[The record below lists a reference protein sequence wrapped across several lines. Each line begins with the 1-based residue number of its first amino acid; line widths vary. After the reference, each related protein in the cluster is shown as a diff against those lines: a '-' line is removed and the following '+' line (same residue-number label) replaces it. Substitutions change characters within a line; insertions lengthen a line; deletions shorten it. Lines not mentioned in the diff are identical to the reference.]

1 MSNRS
6 DSLMLRYGC
15 AVVGVILAA
24 GVRLLLDPILEDK
37 FVFTLMIF
45 AVMFGSWYGGFGPA
59 VAAALMGA
67 LVAARF
73 LLAPRGSFAIEGFDN
88 QMGLALY
95 LVVSFG
101 IALLGGSMREAQHRA
116 EGNAR
121 DLLLKQQ
128 QIEVAMQERL
138 RAEEQ
143 LRVTLQS
150 IGDGV
155 ISTDPE
161 GRVAFLNSVAAE
173 ITGWR
178 QQEAQGKPILDVFHI
193 VNEQTH
199 QPVENPALRALN
211 EGFIVGLANHTVL
224 ISKDGEQRP
233 IDDSAAPIRDAA
245 GTIFGAVLV
254 FRDVTAKRLAERKL
268 RESEQR
274 TRLLADVSAALV
286 GPLHYQSILREVAG
300 IVVPRLGDLCLCDV
314 LTDDGT
320 LERVAWKHV
329 DPAKEQLLSK
339 AQRFVPS
346 TDFESHPAY
355 KVLRSGQPE
364 VDSEVSN
371 EWLKTISG
379 SSEYLDF
386 LSELNIHSMLTVPIS
401 IRERRLGAIVFAY
414 SDSSR
419 HYTPDDL
426 ELAVELARRLAM
438 TMDNSLLLNQLRD
451 ADRKKNE
458 FLAVLAH
465 ELRNPLAP
473 ITNALELMRT
483 AKDGEEEEVGSLRAM
498 MDRQVQQIIH
508 LIDDLLDVSRITSGK
523 IVLRKER
530 LDLSEVVKGALET
543 SRPFID
549 RARHELTV
557 TMPPQV
563 LQVEGD
569 RTRIAQVLSNLLTNA
584 AKYTPDG
591 GHIWLNVN
599 REDRQA
605 VIRVRDTGIG
615 IPAEMLPLIFDMF
628 MQVDR
633 KSQQSQGGLG
643 IGLAL
648 VRCLVEMHGG
658 TVEANSDGLGKGSEF
673 VVRLPFVS
681 DEPDQEGSNGQENAG
696 SPIGNVCSE
705 LRVLVVDDNQD
716 AAESLAKLLIRM
728 GNEVCI
734 ANDGPSALD
743 AAAKCRPNVVL
754 LDIGLP
760 GMSGHDVAR
769 RMRQMPEV
777 KDAVLVAQTGWGQ
790 DEDKRQSE
798 EAGFNAHLVKP
809 VDMTQLRRL
818 LAGVPKD
825 KPQPIDVV
833 QESSEESFPASDP
846 PADHRH

>member
-15 AVVGVILAA
+15 AVVGVILAT
-24 GVRLLLDPILEDK
+24 GVRLLLDPILADK

-45 AVMFGSWYGGFGPA
+45 AVMFASWYGGFGPA
-59 VAAALMGA
+59 IAAAFMGA

-73 LLAPRGSFAIEGFDN
+73 LLAPRDSFAIAGFDN

-95 LVVSFG
+95 LAVSFG

-116 EGNAR
+116 EGNAQE
-121 DLLLKQQ
+121 LLLKQK

-138 RAEEQ
+138 RAEER

-150 IGDGV
+150 IGDAV
-155 ISTDPE
+155 ISTDLE
-161 GRVAFLNSVAAE
+161 GRITFLNSVAAE
-173 ITGWR
+173 ITGWP
-178 QQEAQGKPILDVFHI
+178 QQEAQGQPILDVFKI

-199 QPVENPALRALN
+199 RPVENPALRALN

-224 ISKDGEQRP
+224 ISKDGKERP

-268 RESEQR
+268 REGEQR

-286 GPLHYQSILREVAG
+286 GSLHYQSILREVAS
-300 IVVPRLGDLCLCDV
+300 IVVPRLGDFCFIDL
-314 LTDDGT
+314 LTDDNKI
-320 LERVAWKHV
+320 ERVAWKHV
-329 DPAKEQLLSK
+329 DPAKQQMLTK
-339 AQRFVPS
+339 AQNLVPAADS
-346 TDFESHPAY
+346 ERHPAY

-364 VDSEVSN
+364 LVSEVSGD
-371 EWLKTISG
+371 WLRTIAG
-379 SSEYLDF
+379 SSEYREF
-386 LSELNIHSMLTVPIS
+386 LSELNICSLLTVPIL
-401 IRERRLGAIVFAY
+401 IGERRLGALLFAY

-419 HYTPDDL
+419 HFTSDDL

-438 TMDNSLLLNQLRD
+438 TMENTKLFNQLRD

-473 ITNALELMRT
+473 LANALELMRM
-483 AKDGEEEEVGSLRAM
+483 AKGGEEDEVAPLRQM
-498 MDRQVQQIIH
+498 MDRQVQQMTH
-508 LIDDLLDVSRITSGK
+508 LIDDLLDVSRITSDK

-569 RTRIAQVLSNLLTNA
+569 RTRIAQVLSNLMTNS

-591 GHIWLNVN
+591 GHIWLSVN
-599 REDRQA
+599 RDDQQA

-615 IPAEMLPLIFDMF
+615 IPAEMLPRIFGMF

-633 KSQQSQGGLG
+633 KSQRSQGGLG

-648 VRCLVEMHGG
+648 VRRLVQMHGG
-658 TVEANSDGLGKGSEF
+658 TVEAFSDGLGKGSEF
-673 VVRLPFVS
+673 VVRLPLVS
-681 DEPDQEGSNGQENAG
+681 DEPNQQGSNGENTG
-696 SPIGNVCSE
+696 SIIGTVPSQ
-705 LRVLVVDDNQD
+705 LRILVVDDNKD
-716 AAESLAKLLIRM
+716 AAESLAKLLTRT

-734 ANDGPSALD
+734 AYDGRSALEE
-743 AAAKCRPNVVL
+743 AATFRPNVVL

-790 DEDKRQSE
+790 DEDKRLSE

-809 VDMTQLRRL
+809 LDPAELRRL
-818 LAGVPKD
+818 LAGLPKD
-825 KPQPIDVV
+825 KPEPFDVV